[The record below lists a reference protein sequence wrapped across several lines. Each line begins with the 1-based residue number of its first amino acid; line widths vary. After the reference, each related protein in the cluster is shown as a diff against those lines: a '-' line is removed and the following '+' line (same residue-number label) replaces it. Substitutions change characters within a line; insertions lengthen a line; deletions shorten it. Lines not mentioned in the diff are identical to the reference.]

1 MADNIE
7 HQDKGEQV
15 TNCDLLQNDEVV
27 VTTPVES
34 RIMSI
39 RGNQIMID
47 RDLAE
52 LYGVETKRLNEAV
65 KRNIERFPER
75 FRFQLTKEEMAE
87 LVANCDRFNSLKHS
101 TVRSYAFTEQGVAM
115 LSTVLRSE
123 TAIRVSI
130 RIMDAFVAMRRFMV
144 TNAEVFQ
151 RLSTMDNYVDETVL
165 TLLDKRDNNVSAII
179 YTQQIS
185 RQFQLDIDRHNA
197 QYAPIDVETFRLS
210 HDRFLCID
218 DDVYHIG
225 ASIKDL
231 GKKWFGF
238 SKMEILTPNEL
249 VERINR
255 E

>member
-7 HQDKGEQV
+7 HQDKGELV
-15 TNCDLLQNDEVV
+15 TNCDQLQNNEVV

-34 RIMSI
+34 RIMYI

-151 RLSTMDNYVDETVL
+151 RLSTMEYHQLEMQQQSLRASDNDLCQSSIVQHCVSSEVEETSMRNDCQVL
-165 TLLDKRDNNVSAII
+165 VWHCPGL
-179 YTQQIS
+179 
-185 RQFQLDIDRHNA
+185 
-197 QYAPIDVETFRLS
+197 
-210 HDRFLCID
+210 
-218 DDVYHIG
+218 G
-225 ASIKDL
+225 ASAPSRRKVPKE
-231 GKKWFGF
+231 GVQYSVF
-238 SKMEILTPNEL
+238 SFFRDSYPFYGYKL
-249 VERINR
+249 
-255 E
+255 

>member
-7 HQDKGEQV
+7 HQDKGELV
-15 TNCDLLQNDEVV
+15 ANCDQLQNDEVV

-238 SKMEILTPNEL
+238 SKMEILTPDEL
-249 VERINR
+249 VERINK